1 MSPCLMCAEKN
12 CHNCPCAICEV
23 VNGKLQD
30 NFVMQIAMKNKADCK
45 KFMVRL
51 SVELQQIGQMKS
63 RSWTDKNNWR
73 GFPAGWF
80 KHDDLVSWLLC
91 HC

>member
-30 NFVMQIAMKNKADCK
+30 NLVMQTAMKNKADCK
-45 KFMVRL
+45 GFMVRL
-51 SVELQQIGQMKS
+51 SVELEQIGQVKS
-63 RSWTDKNNWR
+63 RS
-73 GFPAGWF
+73 
-80 KHDDLVSWLLC
+80 
-91 HC
+91 

>member
-1 MSPCLMCAEKN
+1 MSPCLMCAEKD
-12 CHNCPCAICEV
+12 CCNCPCAICEIV
-23 VNGKLQD
+23 DGKLYD
-30 NFVMQIAMKNKADCK
+30 NLVMQTAMKNKADCK

-51 SVELQQIGQMKS
+51 SVELQQIGKMES

>member
-1 MSPCLMCAEKN
+1 MSPCLMCVEKN
-12 CHNCPCAICEV
+12 CRNCPCAICEV
-23 VNGKLQD
+23 VDGKLQD
-30 NFVMQIAMKNKADCK
+30 TLVMQTVMRNKADCK

-80 KHDDLVSWLLC
+80 KHDNLVSWLLC